1 MGVTMRMPILYQD
14 EDIVVVDKPAGIPTH
29 AAEPGDPYP
38 GDAVRIVQAQLGLSY
53 VGMHQRLDTDT
64 SGVLLFAARHEAN
77 AALAAAFE
85 GRVVR
90 KVYLAIVYGVLRRPA
105 GVIDAPIVRGHDG
118 RYQVTTVK
126 DRLGQAARTRYR
138 LLAASPDGRFSL
150 LEVVP
155 ETGRSHQIRVHLASI
170 GLPVLGD
177 KLYGKPD
184 KRGTNPRRLD
194 LARPQHD
201 QPAPSNDRRPAN
213 LPGTVSYTSAHEWPE
228 AEPAPRLCLHAHQL
242 TLPHPSSGEWM
253 TFTAPPPELFELVR
267 AGLPVLGQA
276 QGNGPRGS
284 GSGWPAGGTQAAL
297 HEHLALAI
305 ARRAPLAADPAT
317 TIYRLVH
324 GVADGLPGITVDRY
338 GNVAVVSVYDE
349 RVYEGGTER
358 DEEYG
363 DGQSLD
369 APAHAGRTTKEHAPA
384 SGANA
389 SERHRAKAAAGPPS
403 GGWNGSIALPTEFAD
418 ALTQAS
424 GVSAIYVKNRPR
436 QASRVSADELA
447 LLAPRQPLVGPDQP
461 EFVAHEEGLS
471 YLVRPGDGFNTGL
484 FPDMRE
490 TRFRVRD
497 WAAGRRV
504 LNCFAYTCAFGVAA
518 TAGGAQRVLN
528 LDLSKSAL
536 ERGQANYRANGFS
549 PDAHDF
555 VFGDVFDWLGRLSR
569 HNERFDLVILDPPGF
584 SKTKH
589 GRFSATHDYGSLAG
603 LAAGVTAP
611 GGLLLA
617 CANVAEWPWRAFR
630 DRVLAGLAAA
640 GRSAEVAGVYRE
652 PQLDFPTPAG
662 QEPYLK
668 MLLLRLA

>member
-1 MGVTMRMPILYQD
+1 MRMPILYQD

-53 VGMHQRLDTDT
+53 VGMHQRLDADT
-64 SGVLLFAARHEAN
+64 SGVLLFAARHDAN
-77 AALAAAFE
+77 PALAAAFE
-85 GRVVR
+85 ERAVR
-90 KVYLAIVYGVLRRPA
+90 KVYLAIVYGVPRRPV

-126 DRLGQAARTRYR
+126 DRLGQAAHTRYR

-155 ETGRSHQIRVHLASI
+155 GTGRSHQIRVHLASI

-177 KLYGKPD
+177 RLYGKPD
-184 KRGTNPRRLD
+184 ERSINPRRGD
-194 LARPQHD
+194 RGRPQD
-201 QPAPSNDRRPAN
+201 DKRVLSNDRRQV
-213 LPGTVSYTSAHEWPE
+213 LPLGTPTHLGADEWPE
-228 AEPAPRLCLHAHQL
+228 AELGLRLCLHAYQL
-242 TLPHPSSGEWM
+242 TLPHPGSGELM
-253 TFTAPPPELFELVR
+253 TFSAPPPALFEQVR
-267 AGLPVLGQA
+267 AGLPLLGQA
-276 QGNGPRGS
+276 EGNGPRGP
-284 GSGWPAGGTQAAL
+284 GSERPAGAGRAAARRPRAL
-297 HEHLALAI
+297 HELLALAI
-305 ARRAPLAADPAT
+305 ARRAPLATDPAT

-324 GVADGLPGITVDRY
+324 GAADGLAGITVDRY
-338 GNVAVVSVYDE
+338 GDVAVVSVYDE
-349 RVYEGGTER
+349 RVFDEHREGGGGRER

-363 DGQSLD
+363 EGQALD
-369 APAHAGRTTKEHAPA
+369 ARASAGRR
-384 SGANA
+384 ANA
-389 SERHRAKAAAGPPS
+389 AARPPS
-403 GGWNGSIALPTEFAD
+403 GGWDGSIALPTEFAD
-418 ALTQAS
+418 ALTRVS

-436 QASRVSADELA
+436 QANRVREDELT

-461 EFVAHEEGLS
+461 EFVAHEEGLG
-471 YLVRPGDGFNTGL
+471 YLVRPGDGFSTGL

-490 TRFRVRD
+490 TRFRVRA

-518 TAGGAQRVLN
+518 MAGGAQRVLN
-528 LDLSKSAL
+528 LDLSKSVL
-536 ERGQANYRANGFS
+536 ERGQANYRANGFA

-555 VFGDVFDWLGRLSR
+555 VFGDVFDWLGRLAR
-569 HNERFDLVILDPPGF
+569 HDERFDLVILDPPGF

-589 GRFSATHDYGSLAG
+589 GRFSARQDYGSLAG
-603 LAAGVTAP
+603 LAAGLTAP

-640 GRSAEVAGVYRE
+640 GRSAEVAGVYHE
-652 PQLDFPTPAG
+652 PQIDFPTPAG